1 MDLNYSLSWSF
12 TIFIMLTIGYGILKK
27 FFGPRSPDDDT
38 RKNSGGIILLMYMII
53 TLIVQLISN
62 FSNAKS
68 VCEGSSQPFFKI
80 FLYTIMPYFFI
91 FGTIVLLIN
100 IKKGWLNPFSNTIGY
115 LIAMIIFKGNKSFN
129 TILNAYRGDSDDD
142 SEQQRMIKTICK
154 DKSLVSN
161 ELSGDN
167 YSGMMNVLFPDIIG
181 RFGKKLG
188 GTSSSETKAEALS
201 GDQTNSDGDDGRG
214 DYSKSNKLEDDTPS
228 DSSDEPNSDGTSVDQ
243 SKTSLEQ
250 WNQFG
255 HVTTKSEG
263 TAAAHDEPVND
274 LEKAYNSLFRMV
286 LLKDIVAECIW
297 FLLAGCLAISIE
309 TNIIT
314 SVECD
319 YDPATIK
326 KQKEE
331 AEKKHRENTKPP
343 IKYTKHT

>member
-1 MDLNYSLSWSF
+1 MDLNYSLTWSF

-53 TLIVQLISN
+53 TLIVQLVSN

-80 FLYTIMPYFFI
+80 FLYTIMPFFFI

-115 LIAMIIFKGNKSFN
+115 LIAMIIFKGNNSFN

-142 SEQQRMIKTICK
+142 SEQQRMIKTICN

-167 YSGMMNVLFPDIIG
+167 YSDMMNVLFPDIIG
-181 RFGKKLG
+181 RFGTTLG
-188 GTSSSETKAEALS
+188 GSPPLETKADALRKGVS
-201 GDQTNSDGDDGRG
+201 GDQTNSGSVDDTKHE
-214 DYSKSNKLEDDTPS
+214 SKSNKPEHDTSFVAGTNPEDNKH
-228 DSSDEPNSDGTSVDQ
+228 EI
-243 SKTSLEQ
+243 
-250 WNQFG
+250 
-255 HVTTKSEG
+255 EG
-263 TAAAHDEPVND
+263 SVND

-286 LLKDIVAECIW
+286 LLKDIVSECVW

>member
-12 TIFIMLTIGYGILKK
+12 TIFIILTIGYGILKR
-27 FFGPRSPDDDT
+27 FFGPKSPDDET
-38 RKNSGGIILLMYMII
+38 RKNRGGIVLLMYMIV
-53 TLIVQLISN
+53 TFIVQLISN
-62 FSNAKS
+62 FSNVKS
-68 VCEGSSQPFFKI
+68 ICEGSGQPFFKI
-80 FLYTIMPYFFI
+80 FLYTIMPFFFI
-91 FGTIVLLIN
+91 FGTIVILIN

-129 TILNAYRGDSDDD
+129 TILNAYRSDSDDD
-142 SEQQRMIKTICK
+142 SEQQRMINTICK

-167 YSGMMNVLFPDIIG
+167 YYDMMNVLFPDIIG
-181 RFGKKLG
+181 RFKITLG
-188 GTSSSETKAEALS
+188 GK
-201 GDQTNSDGDDGRG
+201 N
-214 DYSKSNKLEDDTPS
+214 EDDPPS
-228 DSSDEPNSDGTSVDQ
+228 DSSDKPNKDGTTAGH
-243 SKTSLEQ
+243 SKSSREQ
-250 WNQFG
+250 WNQ
-255 HVTTKSEG
+255 HVSESK
-263 TAAAHDEPVND
+263 AAAHDEPVND

-286 LLKDIVAECIW
+286 LLKDIVAECVW

-331 AEKKHRENTKPP
+331 AEKEHRENLKPQ
-343 IKYTKHT
+343 IKYTKTT